1 MHHLWSS
8 QEDSGENWPWQK
20 NTGSSD
26 DLREQ
31 SLTVLDSDM
40 KSLFFFCE
48 SYSTSFKGFLT
59 TVIDIMV
66 IWIKFAYSFQFKI
79 TDS

>member
-40 KSLFFFCE
+40 NEK
-48 SYSTSFKGFLT
+48 
-59 TVIDIMV
+59 
-66 IWIKFAYSFQFKI
+66 
-79 TDS
+79 